1 MADWLT
7 HILIGLIAIELLS
20 FKYTLVKEQRALVLV
35 SSILPD
41 LGNFTMLMGELG
53 SNLGPFFEAVHT
65 PVGFLFLAGL
75 VSYGFKREWVRAGF
89 LLILL
94 GGLLHI
100 AADLLIV
107 SLDGKVMLL
116 FPFSLEKYS
125 LNVFRQ
131 GEFAYLGIVFVLAI
145 IVFSFVRLYRL
156 R

>member
-7 HILIGLIAIELLS
+7 HILIGLIVIGVLGLRYA
-20 FKYTLVKEQRALVLV
+20 LVKEQRVLVLV
-35 SSILPD
+35 GSILPD

-53 SNLGPFFEAVHT
+53 AKLSPFFEAVHT
-65 PVGFLFLAGL
+65 PLGFLFLAGVL
-75 VSYGFKREWVRAGF
+75 SYGFKREWAKTGF

-116 FPFSLEKYS
+116 FPFSLEKFS

-131 GEFAYLGIVFVLAI
+131 GEFVYLGVVFLLAMV
-145 IVFSFVRLYRL
+145 VFISVRLYRL